1 MSRAPGRTT
10 SSQALWMEGEALERA
25 GKTREAVKL
34 FVQSAVAEEESGQP
48 LRARIL
54 WEQVASR
61 AGATGTI
68 LERLANASERAK
80 LRDEAFDYWAAAAA
94 SYHGAGRE
102 DDARKA
108 RERAAALAPKVGP
121 HERPALARPAL
132 DGPHAAFVA
141 DLIAGR

>member
-1 MSRAPGRTT
+1 
-10 SSQALWMEGEALERA
+10 MEGEALERA